1 MINLHGADST
11 FTVSQKH
18 LAQALAQARMGFWEV
33 SLLEKNYMSC
43 TDQCKRNF
51 GWDTAME
58 FSYSD
63 MLGCIVDEDR
73 EAMQASVARAIEQHI
88 PYIAQYRVR
97 YGDDSIHW
105 IEARGS
111 VTYDENGCPQIISGT
126 TLDITEKKELEILRD
141 EMLSIA
147 MHEIKTPLSSV
158 KGTLQLLNRQL
169 TAQENALSNK
179 LVENALK
186 ATDRINRLLNEMVA
200 PVMVMA
206 KGIELDRSTIDLTQL
221 ILEISHNAAL
231 IFPESDLH
239 LHLPD
244 DTVFLEADGYRIG
257 QVITNL
263 INNAIKY
270 SDKKSP
276 IHITMTTDQHEI
288 SVLISDLGIGI
299 KPEDRK
305 KVFEKFYRSKGHSH
319 IEGFGIGLFLCA
331 DIILR
336 HGGQIHVLDKEGPGT
351 DISFTLPLNKNVSQ
365 LN

>member
-51 GWDTAME
+51 GWDMARP

-73 EAMQASVARAIEQHI
+73 EAMQASVARSIEQHV
-88 PYIAQYRVR
+88 PYMAQYRVR
-97 YGDDSIHW
+97 HGDNSIHW
-105 IEARGS
+105 IEARGW
-111 VTYDENGCPQIISGT
+111 VTYGEDGCPQVISGT

-158 KGTLQLLNRQL
+158 KGTLQILDRQL
-169 TAQENALSNK
+169 AVQENALSNK
-179 LVENALK
+179 LVQNALK
-186 ATDRINRLLNEMVA
+186 ATDRINRLLNDMVA

-206 KGIELDRSTIDLTQL
+206 KGIELDKSKIDLTQL
-221 ILEISHNAAL
+221 ILEISQNASL

-263 INNAIKY
+263 VNNAIKY
-270 SDKKSP
+270 SAERSS
-276 IHITMTTDQHEI
+276 IHIKVTADQHEV
-288 SVLISDLGIGI
+288 SVLVSDLGMGI

-305 KVFEKFYRSKGHSH
+305 KIFEKFYRSNRHRH
-319 IEGFGIGLFLCA
+319 IEGLGIGLFLCA

-351 DISFTLPLNKNVSQ
+351 DISFTLPSI
-365 LN
+365 

>member
-18 LAQALAQARMGFWEV
+18 LAQALAQARIGFWEV
-33 SLLEKNYMSC
+33 SLREKNYMSC

-51 GWDTAME
+51 GWDTAKD

-63 MLGCIVDEDR
+63 MLGCIVNEDR
-73 EAMQASVARAIEQHI
+73 EAMQASVTRAIERHV
-88 PYIAQYRVR
+88 PYTAQYRVR
-97 YGDDSIHW
+97 HGDDSIHW
-105 IEARGS
+105 IEARGW
-111 VTYDENGCPQIISGT
+111 VTYDENGCPQVISGT

-158 KGTLQLLNRQL
+158 KGTLQILDRQL
-169 TAQENALSNK
+169 AGQENALSNK
-179 LVENALK
+179 LVQNAVK

-206 KGIELDRSTIDLTQL
+206 KGIELDKSKIDLTQL
-221 ILEISHNAAL
+221 ILEISQNAAL
-231 IFPESDLH
+231 IFPDSDIH

-244 DTVFLEADGYRIG
+244 DSVFLEADGYRIG
-257 QVITNL
+257 QVIANL

-276 IHITMTTDQHEI
+276 VHITMTADQHAV
-288 SVLISDLGIGI
+288 SVLVSDLGMGI

-305 KVFEKFYRSKGHSH
+305 KVFEKFYRSNGHNH

-351 DISFTLPLNKNVSQ
+351 DIAFTLPHK
-365 LN
+365 